1 METIINDKLS
11 VPEFNLALI
20 PQKSPQVSDNT
31 VHNIQLDQVPLENSK
46 FKAPTLI
53 IKSLSHE

>member
-20 PQKSPQVSDNT
+20 PQKSTQVSDNT
-31 VHNIQLDQVPLENSK
+31 VHNIQLDQVPLENFK
-46 FKAPTLI
+46 FKGPTLI
-53 IKSLSHE
+53 IKSLSH

>member
-11 VPEFNLALI
+11 VPEFNLALK

-31 VHNIQLDQVPLENSK
+31 VPNIELDQVPLENSK
-46 FKAPTLI
+46 FKGPTLI
-53 IKSLSHE
+53 IKSLSH

>member
-11 VPEFNLALI
+11 VPGFNLALK

-31 VHNIQLDQVPLENSK
+31 VLNINLIKCPLKIPNLKDQP
-46 FKAPTLI
+46 
-53 IKSLSHE
+53 SL